1 MAQKQRGAS
10 INFQPIKNLA
20 FSLSHAFRKG
30 KPPSYVFKGAAA
42 SAGVCAPVLELGH
55 SEIKRRHAHRMSQN
69 KGQSKNSAV
78 FWEGVI
84 NLPAFNPPLID
95 GAPCPS
101 YTCKYKEET
110 DARLQAV
117 SRLLRDKYGL
127 YVMACVTHLDEG
139 HYDKETGKPVYNPH
153 AHLIVDRRGFDVTNI
168 WIARITRAEL
178 KQIQT
183 DIAALMGMPR
193 GKSGGRRM
201 PASEFRELKR
211 LEEKLHEEKD
221 EALKA
226 ASDAQDEASRLQQQ
240 VADLQVEIDIGE
252 RLEVKAREE
261 KDEALKGWSKAYKAW
276 EAVCVHREEA
286 LKAASDA
293 QDEAFR
299 LRQQV
304 ADLQV
309 KADEASRLQQQVAD
323 LQAKAD
329 EGARA
334 LQGAQEKV
342 VRLQQT
348 REKLYRREIRA
359 RMVASGGYGP
369 RDYQAL
375 SRLSGDALKSKL
387 AEFES
392 WWRRLDGVDPPTE
405 VDWNER
411 PLFGA
416 EPDPDRPSL
425 TLYHWEDFLVNLR
438 VSNSPFESRERAQP
452 QPATE
457 PPPPAPAQAQP
468 SAEEQRQRRT
478 DLPSPFGRPFPSPFG
493 MPSPSPSRGSSFRPR

>member
-1 MAQKQRGAS
+1 MARNQRGAS
-10 INFQPIKNLA
+10 INFQPIKDLA

-42 SAGVCAPVLELGH
+42 TAGICAPVLELGH
-55 SEIKRRHAHRMSQN
+55 SEIKRRYAHRMSQN

-168 WIARITRAEL
+168 WIARITRSEL

-193 GKSGGRRM
+193 GKSGGRRIS
-201 PASEFRELKR
+201 ASEYRERKR
-211 LEEKLHEEKD
+211 LEEKAREEKNKALKGWANAHKAWEAVCAKRD

-226 ASDAQDEASRLQQQ
+226 ASDAQ
-240 VADLQVEIDIGE
+240 
-252 RLEVKAREE
+252 
-261 KDEALKGWSKAYKAW
+261 
-276 EAVCVHREEA
+276 
-286 LKAASDA
+286 
-293 QDEAFR
+293 
-299 LRQQV
+299 
-304 ADLQV
+304 
-309 KADEASRLQQQVAD
+309 DEASRLQQQVAD

-375 SRLSGDALKSKL
+375 SRLSGDALESKL

-392 WWRRLDGVDPPTE
+392 WWRRLDDVDSPTE
-405 VDWNER
+405 VDWDVAWNER

-416 EPDPDRPSL
+416 KPDPNRPGM
-425 TLYHWEDFLVNLR
+425 TQYHWEDFLTNLHT
-438 VSNSPFESRERAQP
+438 SNSPFKSRKRAQP

-457 PPPPAPAQAQP
+457 PPPPAPAQTHLNAELLEALKP
-468 SAEEQRQRRT
+468 SVIQQEQRQRRT
-478 DLPSPFGRPFPSPFG
+478 DLPSPFGRPSPSPFG
-493 MPSPSPSRGSSFRPR
+493 RP